1 LEMDKYRL
9 KKEKKGKREIGTEEV
24 YRMLELLYRKL
35 GEGNYKGRLSR
46 PATGYRG
53 GGGGSK
59 VSPKLNPRS
68 YQRPRSYATTEP
80 KYNPK
85 PEKSSYGG
93 GGGKSSE
100 PTIYRPSEKVVYDP
114 EVKGLLQ
121 KIEKHL
127 TKVLPEAEKPKQ
139 DAEHGDLDKL
149 DVEELTKILEEG
161 KDPEVLKKLLEKELA
176 ESNEEEPVPNLYK
189 PEKAGQQDVE
199 SKPETEVPAEPDKE
213 NVEVKEEGEASE
225 KEAEPLSAET
235 EQEGVEEL
243 SAIEQE
249 PIEPLLE
256 EAEAIKPEVQPEAL
270 ESSEA
275 EVKSEVELALEPVES
290 ELFDTK
296 PGVLPEDLNDP
307 VFWNKVETEVIEKD
321 LRPKIEPEPLD
332 EYGY

>member
-1 LEMDKYRL
+1 MSKYRSG
-9 KKEKKGKREIGTEEV
+9 KERKRKQEIDVEEV

-35 GEGNYKGRLSR
+35 GEGKYRSRLGR
-46 PATGYRG
+46 PAAGYRG

-59 VSPKLNPRS
+59 ASPRLNPRS

-149 DVEELTKILEEG
+149 DVEELTKILEG
-161 KDPEVLKKLLEKELA
+161 KDPEVLKKLLEKELD

-189 PEKAGQQDVE
+189 PEKAGRQDGE
-199 SKPETEVPAEPDKE
+199 PKSETEAPAEPEKE
-213 NVEVKEEGEASE
+213 HGEVKEEGEASE

-235 EQEGVEEL
+235 EQDGVEEL
-243 SAIEQE
+243 PAIEQE
-249 PIEPLLE
+249 SIEPLLE
-256 EAEAIKPEVQPEAL
+256 EAEAIKPESQPETL
-270 ESSEA
+270 KSLEA
-275 EVKSEVELALEPVES
+275 EVEPEVELALEPIES
-290 ELFDTK
+290 ELFDAK
-296 PGVLPEDLNDP
+296 PGVLPEDLDDP
-307 VFWNKVETEVIEKD
+307 VFWQKVETEVIEKD

>member
-1 LEMDKYRL
+1 MSKYRL
-9 KKEKKGKREIGTEEV
+9 KKEKKGKREIDVEEV
-24 YRMLELLYRKL
+24 YRMLELVYRKL
-35 GEGNYKGRLSR
+35 GEGNYRSRLGR
-46 PATGYRG
+46 PAAGYRG

-68 YQRPRSYATTEP
+68 YQRPRGYATPEP

-149 DVEELTKILEEG
+149 DVEELTKILEDG

-176 ESNEEEPVPNLYK
+176 ESHETEPVPNLYK
-189 PEKAGQQDVE
+189 PEKEERQDGE
-199 SKPETEVPAEPDKE
+199 PRSETEDPTAPEKE
-213 NVEVKEEGEASE
+213 DAEVKEEGEASE
-225 KEAEPLSAET
+225 KDAEPLPAET
-235 EQEGVEEL
+235 EQEGAEP
-243 SAIEQE
+243 SPAIEQE
-249 PIEPLLE
+249 SIEPLVE
-256 EAEAIKPEVQPEAL
+256 EAEAIKPEVQPETVEIL
-270 ESSEA
+270 EA
-275 EVKSEVELALEPVES
+275 GVKPEVEPALEPIES
-290 ELFDTK
+290 ELFDAK
-296 PGVLPEDLNDP
+296 PGVLPEDLDDP
-307 VFWNKVETEVIEKD
+307 VFWQKVETEVIEKD
-321 LRPKIEPEPLD
+321 LRPKVEPEPLD